1 MLEMMNG
8 SSQRSDVLRETRRDN
23 LISPP
28 FEPLFFGD
36 WAHALFIHYE
46 VDAAVLQNEVPFELD
61 LWNGKAFVSLVAF
74 SLRRLRPCSGGRLGE
89 LLFKP
94 IASTRFLNVRTYV
107 RHRNESGIY
116 FIAEFLSNPLCVPL
130 GPPTF
135 GLPYRFGRLVYRHS
149 LEDGIIGGT
158 AQVAGGSKLFSWQ
171 AALAPYAEFQP
182 CKGETLDAFLLE
194 RYTAFTCCRNKR
206 RCFRIWHSPW
216 PQRPAEVAV
225 RNEGL
230 LATTGDWIN
239 RARFSGANYSP
250 GVSDV
255 WMGRPERI
263 HYPERKRR
271 LRVFFDV

>member
-1 MLEMMNG
+1 MMNG
-8 SSQRSDVLRETRRDN
+8 SSRRSDVLRETRRDN
-23 LISPP
+23 LLSPP

-94 IASTRFLNVRTYV
+94 ISSTRFLNVRTYV

-149 LEDGIIGGT
+149 PEDRIIGGT

-171 AALAPYAEFQP
+171 AALV
-182 CKGETLDAFLLE
+182 LE
-194 RYTAFTCCRNKR
+194 DEPENQYSYPAVIQTRDGMVHVVYT
-206 RCFRIWHSPW
+206 W
-216 PQRPAEVAV
+216 
-225 RNEGL
+225 
-230 LATTGDWIN
+230 
-239 RARFSGANYSP
+239 
-250 GVSDV
+250 
-255 WMGRPERI
+255 
-263 HYPERKRR
+263 RR
-271 LRVFFDV
+271 LKIKHAVVDPSKLVLRPIVDGQWPPQAGGP